1 MAQSICFGGLGRN
14 GGTSQLGQSRRFGR
28 GPPLPVYPQFR
39 TSTDRPRWSGSCQFG
54 RLVSEPHSFIET
66 NKQREKTNK
75 QNPDREDVS
84 KRYFHTRFACM
95 QIGSRSSWGCRQDCR

>member
-1 MAQSICFGGLGRN
+1 MAACLSWVNRAVLAVGRH
-14 GGTSQLGQSRRFGR
+14 
-28 GPPLPVYPQFR
+28 FR
-39 TSTDRPRWSGSCQFG
+39 STPAVSTDRPRWSGSCQFG

-66 NKQREKTNK
+66 NKREKTNK